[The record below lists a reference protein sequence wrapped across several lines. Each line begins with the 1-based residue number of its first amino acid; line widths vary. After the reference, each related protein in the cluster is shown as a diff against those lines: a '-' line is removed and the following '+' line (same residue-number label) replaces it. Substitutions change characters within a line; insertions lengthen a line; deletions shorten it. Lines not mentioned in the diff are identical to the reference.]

1 MSILLSET
9 KIETSLAELE
19 NWQYGNKKINK
30 VYTFDSY
37 MESID
42 FINSVAKKAEEV
54 NHHPD
59 LIVGYCKINIEITSH
74 DQGGVTTGCI
84 DLAKSIESIK

>member
-1 MSILLSET
+1 MSTLLSEIQ
-9 KIETSLAELE
+9 IETSLAELN

-30 VYTFDSY
+30 VFTFSSY

-42 FINSVAKKAEEV
+42 FINSVAKKAEEI

-59 LIVGYCKINIEITSH
+59 LTVGYCKINIELTSH
-74 DQGGVTTGCI
+74 DLGGVTTGCI
-84 DLAKSIESIK
+84 DLAKSIDSIR

>member
-1 MSILLSET
+1 MSTLLSEIQ
-9 KIETSLAELE
+9 IETSLAELN

-30 VYTFDSY
+30 VFTFSSY

-59 LIVGYCKINIEITSH
+59 LTVGYCKINIEITSH
-74 DQGGVTTGCI
+74 DLGGVTTGCV
-84 DLAKSIESIK
+84 DLAKSIDSIK

>member
-9 KIETSLAELE
+9 QIETSLAEIE

-59 LIVGYCKINIEITSH
+59 LTVGYCKINIEITSH
-74 DQGGVTTGCI
+74 DLGGVTTGCI
-84 DLAKSIESIK
+84 ELAKSIESIK

>member
-1 MSILLSET
+1 MTKLLNDIELET
-9 KIETSLAELE
+9 RLAEIK

-59 LIVGYCKINIEITSH
+59 LTVGYCKINIEITSH
-74 DQGGVTTGCI
+74 DLGGVTTGCI

>member
-1 MSILLSET
+1 MSKLLNDIEL
-9 KIETSLAELE
+9 ETSLAELK

-30 VYTFDSY
+30 VYTFVSY

-59 LIVGYCKINIEITSH
+59 LTVGYYKINMEITSH
-74 DQGGVTTGCI
+74 DLGGVTTGCI
-84 DLAKSIESIK
+84 ELVKSIESIR

>member
-1 MSILLSET
+1 MSRLLNESE
-9 KIETSLAELE
+9 IETSLTELD
-19 NWQYGNKKINK
+19 NWQYGNKKIIKEFMFN
-30 VYTFDSY
+30 TY

-59 LIVGYCKINIEITSH
+59 LTLGYCKINIEITSH
-74 DQGGVTTGCI
+74 DFGGVSIGCI
-84 DLAKSIESIK
+84 DLAKSIDSIK

>member
-9 KIETSLAELE
+9 QIETSLAELE

-59 LIVGYCKINIEITSH
+59 LTVGYCKINIEITSH
-74 DQGGVTTGCI
+74 DLGGVTTGCI
-84 DLAKSIESIK
+84 DLARSIESIK

>member
-1 MSILLSET
+1 MSKLLNDIEL
-9 KIETSLAELE
+9 ETSLAKIK

-30 VYTFDSY
+30 VFTFSSY

-42 FINSVAKKAEEV
+42 FINSVAKKAEEI

-59 LIVGYCKINIEITSH
+59 LSVWYCKINVELTSH
-74 DQGGVTTGCI
+74 DLGGVSISCI
-84 DLAKSIESIK
+84 DLAMSIDSIR

>member
-1 MSILLSET
+1 MSKILNDIEL
-9 KIETSLAELE
+9 ETSLAELK
-19 NWQYGNKKINK
+19 NWQYGNKKLHK
-30 VYTFDSY
+30 VFTFKSY

-59 LIVGYCKINIEITSH
+59 IIVGYCKINIELTSH
-74 DQGGVTTGCI
+74 DLGGVTIGCI
-84 DLAKSIESIK
+84 DLAKSIDSIR

>member
-1 MSILLSET
+1 MSTLLSEIQ
-9 KIETSLAELE
+9 IETSLAELN

-30 VYTFDSY
+30 VFTFSSY

-42 FINSVAKKAEEV
+42 FINSVAKKAEEI

-59 LIVGYCKINIEITSH
+59 LSVGHCKIKIELTSH
-74 DQGGVTTGCI
+74 DLGGVSISCI
-84 DLAKSIESIK
+84 DLAKSIDSIR

>member
-1 MSILLSET
+1 MSTLLSET
-9 KIETSLAELE
+9 QIETSLAELK

-37 MESID
+37 MESIY
-42 FINSVAKKAEEV
+42 FINSVAKKAEEF

-59 LIVGYCKINIEITSH
+59 LTVGYCKINIEITSH
-74 DQGGVTTGCI
+74 DLGGVTTGCI
-84 DLAKSIESIK
+84 DLARSIESIK

>member
-1 MSILLSET
+1 MSTLLSEIQ
-9 KIETSLAELE
+9 IETSLAELN

-30 VYTFDSY
+30 VFTFDSY

-59 LIVGYCKINIEITSH
+59 LTVGYCKINIEITSH
-74 DQGGVTTGCI
+74 DLGGVTTGCI
-84 DLAKSIESIK
+84 ELAQSIESIK